1 MLDKIRKQK
10 IGNKEYSFKMT
21 NKTIRKIDEKYGNYG
36 SVIYGLME
44 GQQFY
49 TNALKLVS
57 VCCVDKEKV
66 LTNEEDQKYE
76 EKIKEWDI
84 EELEDEMTAEQYRD
98 ITILAVELYLD
109 YMGLNEENEEDKT
122 EKKENKEKN

>member
-1 MLDKIRKQK
+1 MLNKIRKQK
-10 IGNKEYSFKMT
+10 IGDREYSFKMT

-57 VCCVDKEKV
+57 MCCVDKEKV
-66 LTNEEDQKYE
+66 LVNKEENKYE

-84 EELEDEMTAEQYRD
+84 EELEDIITGQQYQE
-98 ITILAVELYLD
+98 IANLAVDLYMD
-109 YMGLNEENEEDKT
+109 YMGFNEESKK
-122 EKKENKEKN
+122 EKKEEVKEEKN

>member
-1 MLDKIRKQK
+1 MLNKIRKQK
-10 IGNKEYSFKMT
+10 IGDKEYSFKMT

-49 TNALKLVS
+49 TNALRLIS
-57 VCCVDKEKV
+57 MCCVNKEKV
-66 LTNEEDQKYE
+66 IINREEDKYK

-84 EELEDEMTAEQYRD
+84 EELEDIITGQQYQE
-98 ITILAVELYLD
+98 IANLAVDLYMD
-109 YMGLNEENEEDKT
+109 YMGFNEESKK
-122 EKKENKEKN
+122 EKKEEVKEEKN

>member
-1 MLDKIRKQK
+1 MLNKIRKQK

-49 TNALKLVS
+49 TNALRLIS
-57 VCCVDKEKV
+57 MCCVNKEKV
-66 LTNEEDQKYE
+66 IINREEDKYK

-84 EELEDEMTAEQYRD
+84 EELEDIITGQQYQE
-98 ITILAVELYLD
+98 IANLAVDLYMD
-109 YMGLNEENEEDKT
+109 YMGFNEESKK
-122 EKKENKEKN
+122 EKKEEVKEEKN